1 MLGVYNYLLIA
12 CFGNDTAAN
21 AEKASYALELP
32 GFSKVCQEAAAM
44 TAMSKIEN
52 KALSQL
58 KRLLVNKDAVDV
70 VHWGNKV
77 ASVYPKTEEYHY
89 QRVKYFEDA
98 LNETGHPKCG
108 NITMDNI
115 DQCSSEHCLLK
126 AINHFYT
133 MIADPSQ
140 LSKYPLLY
148 PPDMKF
154 TDVDAL
160 KFVINLVTELHN
172 PAAFSMAGETKL
184 QVHHG
189 HLALDANTSI
199 KTTAYELA
207 RGQACD
213 IYADKYTS
221 HWNSGW
227 THYRS
232 LGLGFYQSAVTEFG
246 TTLEENLA
254 AFKKWGVETAA
265 NRCAF
270 MTLYPHG
277 FNLGQREVDANY
289 RNHMRNLVLKAGVRM
304 SVVIQK
310 ILDVQKAG
318 GLRKGSGIDVPV
330 EVSYGRGSH
339 EQVIRNIHNETSKF
353 QILFINVGVIAVIV
367 FFGWL
372 LLIRDP
378 NAAESVA
385 YGTGA
390 NDSKKQQPA
399 ASNTSGISMSQM
411 LGKDKSN

>member
-1 MLGVYNYLLIA
+1 MGLFNYILFA
-12 CFGNDTAAN
+12 TFGNN
-21 AEKASYALELP
+21 ISVLGEQSSYALEHP

-89 QRVKYFEDA
+89 QKLKYSAEA
-98 LNETGHPKCG
+98 LNETGHPKCA
-108 NITMDNI
+108 NITFDNI
-115 DQCSSEHCLLK
+115 DNCSDDHCLLR
-126 AINHFYT
+126 ALDHFYT
-133 MIADPSQ
+133 KITDPHQ
-140 LSKYPLLY
+140 LNKYPLQY
-148 PPDMKF
+148 PADMNF

-172 PAAFSMAGETKL
+172 PGAFSMAGETKL
-184 QVHHG
+184 SVHHG
-189 HLALDANTSI
+189 HLALDAHSNI

-232 LGLGFYQSAVTEFG
+232 LGLGFYQQAVAEFG
-246 TTLEENLA
+246 TTLEENLN
-254 AFKKWGVETAA
+254 AFRKWGVETATI
-265 NRCAF
+265 RCAF

-289 RNHMRNLVLKAGVRM
+289 RNHMRNLVLKAGVRL

-330 EVSYGRGSH
+330 EVSYGRGQQQSA
-339 EQVIRNIHNETSKF
+339 RNLHNETSKF
-353 QILFINVGVIAVIV
+353 HILLINVGVISVIV

-390 NDSKKQQPA
+390 NDTKKQQPSSA
-399 ASNTSGISMSQM
+399 AMPSGISMSQM